1 MNKCKPKVQRGHK
14 KVKNKS
20 MINKVNQK
28 LVIGMEVPLR
38 VSRKNGNW
46 NKTGRVSGILVMSFL
61 GQVLTARLGP

>member
-1 MNKCKPKVQRGHK
+1 MNKCKPKVREGH

-38 VSRKNGNW
+38 VSEN
-46 NKTGRVSGILVMSFL
+46 VQLE
-61 GQVLTARLGP
+61 